1 MKLKVTGLK
10 QEMSTT
16 GTGASFAAGS
26 GEQYAS
32 PKAFKIRK
40 DEIGEPFTDPN
51 PSIPNR
57 PSKFIDYKQLF
68 EDAIEELYSPI
79 KDMTSSQSN
88 IGDNSGYDMDTQDA
102 ASVLELAQFSKG
114 EYTVGDTETEKG
126 TKYTVTDV
134 DPETGRISWDVEY
147 VPAFDSV
154 YKEFDD
160 LRKVIAKLDQ
170 KTDDK
175 VVDDIAAR
183 IKTEFNRYRTH
194 IRKNYPEEYK
204 KFTINEA
211 SYKEDMLSGVK
222 TIEVL
227 DGEYSHI
234 FIVNKDK
241 ATLLGSKPERQK
253 LVLNLLPSAKLVGNE
268 VVVDVEDI
276 KKSIP
281 SKSTD
286 SSQPQNSYTKADG
299 TLDFEKAIN
308 YLSQFKDKNQVRSFI
323 YDDEA
328 FEDLPTDGLANKT
341 DKEVEDSLEQAM
353 DFYFGQGSLN
363 EARYSQFKK
372 QSQFRTPTQQL
383 HMAVREIRRKIDEI
397 TKVVSFTERMRTELK
412 ASNEGM
418 SYLNRTREAITKI
431 NEKLQELNNRIK
443 GLTE

>member
-126 TKYTVTDV
+126 TKYTVTDI

-147 VPAFDSV
+147 VPAWDSV
-154 YKEFDD
+154 YKEFDG
-160 LRKVIAKLDQ
+160 LRRVISKLDQ

-175 VVDDIAAR
+175 VVDDIAAK
-183 IKTEFNRYRTH
+183 IKAEFNRYRTH
-194 IRKNYPEEYK
+194 IRKNYPEAYK
-204 KFTINEA
+204 KFT
-211 SYKEDMLSGVK
+211 
-222 TIEVL
+222 
-227 DGEYSHI
+227 
-234 FIVNKDK
+234 
-241 ATLLGSKPERQK
+241 
-253 LVLNLLPSAKLVGNE
+253 
-268 VVVDVEDI
+268 
-276 KKSIP
+276 
-281 SKSTD
+281 
-286 SSQPQNSYTKADG
+286 
-299 TLDFEKAIN
+299 
-308 YLSQFKDKNQVRSFI
+308 
-323 YDDEA
+323 
-328 FEDLPTDGLANKT
+328 
-341 DKEVEDSLEQAM
+341 
-353 DFYFGQGSLN
+353 LN
-363 EARYSQFKK
+363 EARYTDFKK
-372 QSQFRTPTQQL
+372 KSQFRTPTQQL
-383 HMAVREIRRKIDEI
+383 HIAVREIRRKIDEMS
-397 TKVVSFTERMRTELK
+397 KVVSFTERMRTELK

-418 SYLNRTREAITKI
+418 AYLNRTREAISKI

>member
-126 TKYTVTDV
+126 TKYTITDI

-204 KFTINEA
+204 KFKI
-211 SYKEDMLSGVK
+211 
-222 TIEVL
+222 
-227 DGEYSHI
+227 
-234 FIVNKDK
+234 
-241 ATLLGSKPERQK
+241 
-253 LVLNLLPSAKLVGNE
+253 
-268 VVVDVEDI
+268 
-276 KKSIP
+276 
-281 SKSTD
+281 
-286 SSQPQNSYTKADG
+286 
-299 TLDFEKAIN
+299 
-308 YLSQFKDKNQVRSFI
+308 
-323 YDDEA
+323 
-328 FEDLPTDGLANKT
+328 
-341 DKEVEDSLEQAM
+341 
-353 DFYFGQGSLN
+353 N
-363 EARYSQFKK
+363 EARYSQFKRE
-372 QSQFRTPTQQL
+372 SQFRTPTQQL
-383 HMAVREIRRKIDEI
+383 HIAVREIRRKIDEMS
-397 TKVVSFTERMRTELK
+397 KVVSFTERMRTELK

-418 SYLNRTREAITKI
+418 SYLNRTREAISKI

>member
-102 ASVLELAQFSKG
+102 SSVLELAQFSKG

-126 TKYTVTDV
+126 TKYTVTDI

-211 SYKEDMLSGVK
+211 
-222 TIEVL
+222 
-227 DGEYSHI
+227 
-234 FIVNKDK
+234 
-241 ATLLGSKPERQK
+241 R
-253 LVLNLLPSAKLVGNE
+253 
-268 VVVDVEDI
+268 
-276 KKSIP
+276 
-281 SKSTD
+281 
-286 SSQPQNSYTKADG
+286 YT
-299 TLDFEKAIN
+299 
-308 YLSQFKDKNQVRSFI
+308 
-323 YDDEA
+323 
-328 FEDLPTDGLANKT
+328 
-341 DKEVEDSLEQAM
+341 
-353 DFYFGQGSLN
+353 
-363 EARYSQFKK
+363 QFKK

>member
-68 EDAIEELYSPI
+68 EDAIEELYNPI

-126 TKYTVTDV
+126 TKYTVTDI

-211 SYKEDMLSGVK
+211 
-222 TIEVL
+222 
-227 DGEYSHI
+227 
-234 FIVNKDK
+234 
-241 ATLLGSKPERQK
+241 R
-253 LVLNLLPSAKLVGNE
+253 
-268 VVVDVEDI
+268 
-276 KKSIP
+276 
-281 SKSTD
+281 
-286 SSQPQNSYTKADG
+286 YT
-299 TLDFEKAIN
+299 
-308 YLSQFKDKNQVRSFI
+308 
-323 YDDEA
+323 
-328 FEDLPTDGLANKT
+328 
-341 DKEVEDSLEQAM
+341 
-353 DFYFGQGSLN
+353 
-363 EARYSQFKK
+363 QFKK

>member
-126 TKYTVTDV
+126 TKYTVTDI
-134 DPETGRISWDVEY
+134 DSETGRISWDVEY
-147 VPAFDSV
+147 VPAWDSV

-175 VVDDIAAR
+175 VVDDIAAK
-183 IKTEFNRYRTH
+183 IKSEFNRYRTH
-194 IRKNYPEEYK
+194 IRKNYPEAYK

-211 SYKEDMLSGVK
+211 
-222 TIEVL
+222 
-227 DGEYSHI
+227 
-234 FIVNKDK
+234 
-241 ATLLGSKPERQK
+241 
-253 LVLNLLPSAKLVGNE
+253 
-268 VVVDVEDI
+268 
-276 KKSIP
+276 
-281 SKSTD
+281 
-286 SSQPQNSYTKADG
+286 
-299 TLDFEKAIN
+299 
-308 YLSQFKDKNQVRSFI
+308 
-323 YDDEA
+323 
-328 FEDLPTDGLANKT
+328 
-341 DKEVEDSLEQAM
+341 
-353 DFYFGQGSLN
+353 
-363 EARYSQFKK
+363 RYSQFKRE
-372 QSQFRTPTQQL
+372 SQFRTPTQQL
-383 HMAVREIRRKIDEI
+383 HIAVREIRRKIDEMS
-397 TKVVSFTERMRTELK
+397 KVVSFTERMRTELK

-418 SYLNRTREAITKI
+418 TYLNRTREAISKI